1 MGKQGTYTDN
11 KYILLRKNNGAIS
24 QDTFD
29 TGKVKPYLRS
39 QSPLIT
45 NINWMILWRE
55 INNTDLKAHLFGY
68 RKTQTNA
75 NNLNIHQER
84 VDLI

>member
-11 KYILLRKNNGAIS
+11 KYIPLRKNNGAIS

-29 TGKVKPYLRS
+29 IGKVKSYLHP

-45 NINWMILWRE
+45 NIKWMIPWRE
-55 INNTDLKAHLFGY
+55 I
-68 RKTQTNA
+68 
-75 NNLNIHQER
+75 
-84 VDLI
+84 